1 MADPLSITAGVIGIA
16 ATTAHSIHMLVSLI
30 DRIKDAPVAVQLS
43 RDDLGCVE
51 SVIHTLKS
59 ALEEDIS
66 AAKWEQLIGASKLK
80 QALKSLKG
88 GCDSLNLTLMGLTKR
103 SAPGEKLSFRDGV
116 NLVLHSSKLDQLS
129 LQLSSCKQNVLLA
142 ISACNM
148 KLQLETAKSMDHMSA
163 LRTQEVASTKLFS
176 NQKVAVANLLKQ
188 EKQLQLIKTNFEAD
202 SEFDEADRIGS
213 EMKDISRARIAISHF
228 ATVSEYIAKSSIA
241 TRTNQGIGKVVISNL
256 AYGAVGISN
265 VEEIDTVKQKIGD
278 VSVGNGGTGFIGI
291 HGKVDHN
298 AALAGRWTSGNKS

>member
-1 MADPLSITAGVIGIA
+1 MADPLSITAGVLGIA
-16 ATTAHSIHMLVSLI
+16 ATAAHSIHLLVELI
-30 DRIKDAPVAVQLS
+30 DKIKDAPIAVQRS
-43 RDDLGCVE
+43 RDDLKFVE

-59 ALEEDIS
+59 ELDGNVNT
-66 AAKWEQLIGASKLK
+66 AKWEQLIEASKLK

-176 NQKVAVANLLKQ
+176 NQKVAVANLLEQ

-202 SEFDEADRIGS
+202 SEFDEADRIAS
-213 EMKDISRARIAISHF
+213 EMKDISRARIAISQF
-228 ATVSEYIAKSSIA
+228 STVSEYIAKSSLAI
-241 TRTNQGIGKVVISNL
+241 RTNQDIGKVVISDL
-256 AYGAVGISN
+256 GYGAVGISN
-265 VEEIDTVKQKIGD
+265 VDEIDTVKQKIGD
-278 VSVGNGGTGFIGI
+278 VSVGSGGTGFIGI

>member
-1 MADPLSITAGVIGIA
+1 MADPLSITAGVLGIA
-16 ATTAHSIHMLVSLI
+16 ATAAHSIHLLVELI
-30 DRIKDAPVAVQLS
+30 DRIKDAPIAVQRS
-43 RDDLGCVE
+43 RDDLKFVE
-51 SVIHTLKS
+51 SVIHTLRS
-59 ALEEDIS
+59 ELDGIVN
-66 AAKWEQLIGASKLK
+66 AAKWEQLIEASKLK

-163 LRTQEVASTKLFS
+163 LRMQEVASTKLSS
-176 NQKVAVANLLKQ
+176 NQKVAVANLLEQ

-202 SEFDEADRIGS
+202 SDFDEADRVAS
-213 EMKDISRARIAISHF
+213 EMKDISRARIAISQF
-228 ATVSEYIAKSSIA
+228 STVSEYIAKSSIA
-241 TRTNQGIGKVVISNL
+241 TRTNQDIGKVVIADL
-256 AYGAVGISN
+256 GYAAVGISN
-265 VEEIDTVKQKIGD
+265 VEEIETVKQKIGD
-278 VSVGNGGTGFIGI
+278 VSVGSGGTGFIGI

>member
-1 MADPLSITAGVIGIA
+1 MADPLSITAGVLGIA
-16 ATTAHSIHMLVSLI
+16 ATAAHSIHLLVELI
-30 DRIKDAPVAVQLS
+30 DKIKDAPIAVQRS
-43 RDDLGCVE
+43 RDDLKFVE
-51 SVIHTLKS
+51 SVIHTLRS
-59 ALEEDIS
+59 ELDGNAN
-66 AAKWEQLIGASKLK
+66 AAKWEQLIEGSKLK

-103 SAPGEKLSFRDGV
+103 SAPGEKLSFRDGI

-176 NQKVAVANLLKQ
+176 NQKVAVANLLEQ

-202 SEFDEADRIGS
+202 SDFDEADRIAS
-213 EMKDISRARIAISHF
+213 EMKDISRARIAISQF
-228 ATVSEYIAKSSIA
+228 ATVSEYIAKSTIA
-241 TRTNQGIGKVVISNL
+241 ARTNQDIGKVVIAEL
-256 AYGAVGISN
+256 GYGAVGISN
-265 VEEIDTVKQKIGD
+265 VDEIDTVKQKIDD
-278 VSVGNGGTGFIGI
+278 VSVGSGGTGFIGI

-298 AALAGRWTSGNKS
+298 AALAGRWASGNMS

>member
-1 MADPLSITAGVIGIA
+1 MADPLSITAGVLGIA
-16 ATTAHSIHMLVSLI
+16 ATAAHSIHLLVELI
-30 DRIKDAPVAVQLS
+30 DRIKDAPIAVQQS
-43 RDDLGCVE
+43 RDDLKFVE
-51 SVIHTLKS
+51 SVIHNLRS
-59 ALEEDIS
+59 ELDGNVNAG
-66 AAKWEQLIGASKLK
+66 KWEQLIEASKLK

-148 KLQLETAKSMDHMSA
+148 KLQLETANSMDHMSA

-176 NQKVAVANLLKQ
+176 NQKVAVANLLEQ
-188 EKQLQLIKTNFEAD
+188 EKQLQLIETNFEAD
-202 SEFDEADRIGS
+202 SDFDEADRVAS
-213 EMKDISRARIAISHF
+213 EMKDISRARIAISQF

-241 TRTNQGIGKVVISNL
+241 TRTNQDIGNITIADL
-256 AYGAVGISN
+256 GYGAVGISN
-265 VEEIDTVKQKIGD
+265 VDEVDTVKQKIGD
-278 VSVGNGGTGFIGI
+278 VSVGSGGTGFIGI
-291 HGKVDHN
+291 HGNVDHN